1 MKMERAE
8 SNKKKAEFVKWM
20 GPILDALRKAG
31 GSGTPGDVANLI
43 ANELRLPDAKR
54 QETLKSGALKFPTQ
68 VAWAGQYM
76 AWEGLLEFS
85 ENKLWKLTGKG
96 RKATLTEEQARGIF
110 LRWVDI
116 IIEER
121 RAMSLKED
129 VENRQV
135 VKSEA
140 SDSRKSASADNEAPA
155 GNSHRQQLLELIGS
169 LPSEGFERLCM
180 RLLHES
186 GFGKVSVIGTP
197 NGDGIDGI
205 GILQINPFVSFK
217 VLFQCKRSKES
228 VSRAQVGDF
237 RNAMIGRA
245 DKGIIITTGN
255 FTEDAVIEADR
266 NGAPPVE
273 LVDGEKLV
281 EMFETIQMGLTPKTV
296 YEVDN
301 SFFQPFLSSGS
312 EH

>member
-1 MKMERAE
+1 MERAE

-31 GSGTPGDVANLI
+31 GSGTPRDIANLV

-68 VAWAGQYM
+68 IAWAGQYM

-85 ENKLWKLTGKG
+85 GNKLWKITEKG
-96 RKATLTEEQARGIF
+96 QKATLTEEEAREIF

-116 IIEER
+116 ILEER
-121 RAMSLKED
+121 RAMNLKED
-129 VENRQV
+129 VDNRQV
-135 VKSEA
+135 VK
-140 SDSRKSASADNEAPA
+140 DKGLKIGKTASAGNGVPA
-155 GNSHRQQLLELIGS
+155 GNSHRQQILELIGS

-186 GFGKVSVIGTP
+186 GFGKVSVIGIP

-205 GILQINPFVSFK
+205 GVLQINPFVSFK

-245 DKGIIITTGN
+245 DKGIIITTGD

-266 NGAPPVE
+266 TGAPPVE

-281 EMFETIQMGLTPKTV
+281 EMFETIKMGLTPKTV
-296 YEVDN
+296 YEVDH
-301 SFFQPFLSSGS
+301 SFFQPFLSSGTRN
-312 EH
+312 